1 MEIRGMA
8 HRVARK
14 FQTVDPFRIADG
26 LGMVVIFAPMAD
38 IRGLRQFVHRRTV
51 IYINSLLDEHQQR
64 LVCAHELGHHFLHR
78 RMNRIFM
85 DRATSMV
92 TQKYENEANAFA
104 LELVYPDEDL
114 YPFLKR
120 PIADAASYMGI
131 AEPAA
136 AQRLS
141 TIKPSEKELEALL

>member
-1 MEIRGMA
+1 MEIREAA
-8 HRVARK
+8 HRVAK
-14 FQTVDPFRIADG
+14 KYQTTDPFCIADR
-26 LGMVVIFAPMAD
+26 LGMVLIFAPMEG

-51 IYINSLLDEHQQR
+51 IYINSFLDEHQQR

-78 RMNRIFM
+78 QMNRIFM

-104 LELVYPDEDL
+104 LELIYSDEDL

-120 PIADAASYMGI
+120 PISDTATFMGI
-131 AEPAA
+131 SEPLAA
-136 AQRLS
+136 RRLS
-141 TIKPSEKELEALL
+141 TIKPKDCLWSE